1 MKIFKMTTTENN
13 ATLPLGEQVWA
24 AGASPEV
31 SIVCITYNHAHY
43 IRECIEGFLMQETS
57 FPVEIIIRDD
67 CSTDGTTAIIREYE
81 AKYPKII
88 RPVYEAEN
96 QYSKGIRPSLVALKH
111 ARGEFIAMC
120 EGDDYWTDPGKLER
134 QVALLDEDGS
144 VIMSAENAV
153 VSSGDSQFTFSNR
166 RTGFVGT
173 REMVRFRPFATASI
187 VYRRGPLSD
196 FVQTHQFYYGDA
208 PLTIQAS
215 QLGNVHYSSIE
226 SSVYR
231 RHEGGVTARIP
242 GSFRI
247 AKRQIKYTDDLEALV
262 GGRFVRIF
270 NFRRACVYYDLSKH
284 MHSAHKHQ
292 AAKIFA
298 AKARSFDCLVALKCW
313 SLALIYGLK
322 RRAGMPRSFTR
333 R

>member
-1 MKIFKMTTTENN
+1 MIATELN
-13 ATLPLGEQVWA
+13 TPLPIAEQVW
-24 AGASPEV
+24 PEGTLPKV
-31 SIVCITYNHAHY
+31 SVVCITYNHAPY
-43 IRECIEGFLMQETS
+43 IRKCIEGFIIQETS

-81 AKYPKII
+81 AKYPQII

-96 QYSKGIRPSLVALKH
+96 QYSKGVRPGPVACKH
-111 ARGEFIAMC
+111 ARGKFIAMC
-120 EGDDYWTDPGKLER
+120 EGDDYWTDPGKLQR
-134 QVALLDEDGS
+134 QVALLEKDAS
-144 VIMSAENAV
+144 VIMSAENAIV
-153 VSSGDSQFTFSNR
+153 ISGDSKFTFSNR
-166 RTGFVGT
+166 KTGFVST
-173 REMVRFRPFATASI
+173 RDLVRFRQFATASI
-187 VYRRGPLSD
+187 VYRRGPICD

-208 PLTIQAS
+208 PLMIKAS
-215 QLGNVHYSSIE
+215 LLGRVHYSAIQ

-231 RHEGGVTARIP
+231 RHEGGLTARIQ

-270 NFRRACVYYDLSKH
+270 NFRRACVYYDLSKY
-284 MHSAHKHQ
+284 MHSVHKYR
-292 AAKIFA
+292 AAKICA
-298 AKARSFDCLVALKCW
+298 AKARSFDGLIALKCW
-313 SLALIYGLK
+313 SQALIYGLK